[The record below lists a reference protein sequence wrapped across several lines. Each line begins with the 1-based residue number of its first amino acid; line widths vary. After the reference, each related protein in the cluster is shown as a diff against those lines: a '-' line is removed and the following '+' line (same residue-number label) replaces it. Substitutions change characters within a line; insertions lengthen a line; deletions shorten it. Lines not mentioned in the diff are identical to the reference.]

1 MVIDTMSMEAVEEEE
16 QLGFESEEENSELSD
31 DELQEAFAKGL
42 LKPGMNVLVNKAKK
56 FVNNVEGM
64 KQCLADLRKDLPWV
78 ERLDLTNL
86 PAEDIISMA
95 EGKIPSTTNGDVNAD
110 DDFQREMFFYR
121 QAQATV
127 LEALPL
133 LNKHDIATKRPDDYF
148 AEMAKSD
155 QHMQKIRK
163 KLISKQMILER
174 SEKAKKLREQRKFG
188 KKVQVEVIQK
198 RQKEKKAM
206 MTAVK
211 KYQKGMTDK
220 LDFLEG
226 DQKAGKDS
234 AQVSKKGQNKKGPSA
249 KRKFKDQK
257 FGFGGKKSG
266 KKWNTKESYNDVSS
280 FRAKVAHA
288 KGGKGGKKG
297 KGGKQNKRPGKS
309 VRKKMKGRSTAISE
323 ADVHLLCERTDL
335 LERPGVSVYH
345 RHHLEIEG
353 LVYGP
358 RPSNTLLD
366 QTDRDD
372 SIAEKET
379 LS

>member
-1 MVIDTMSMEAVEEEE
+1 MVIESSSMEPAEEEA
-16 QLGFESEEENSELSD
+16 QLGQESEDEYSELSD
-31 DELQEAFAKGL
+31 SELQEAFAKGL
-42 LKPGMNVLVNKAKK
+42 LKPGMNVLVDKSKK
-56 FVNNVEGM
+56 FVNNVDGM
-64 KQCLADLRKDLPWV
+64 KQCLADLRKNLPWV

-86 PAEDIISMA
+86 PAEDILSKA
-95 EGKIPSTTNGDVNAD
+95 EGKVPALANGEVNAD

-127 LEALPL
+127 LQALPL

-155 QHMQKIRK
+155 QQMQKIRK
-163 KLISKQMILER
+163 KLISKQLSLEK

-206 MTAVK
+206 MSAVK

-220 LDFLEG
+220 LDFLDG
-226 DQKAGKDS
+226 DQKTGKDS
-234 AQVSKKGQNKKGPSA
+234 SDGSKKAMNKKGPNA
-249 KRKFKDQK
+249 KRKYKDKK

-266 KKWNTKESYNDVSS
+266 KKWNTKESFNDVSG

-288 KGGKGGKKG
+288 KGGKKG

-309 VRKKMKGRSTAISE
+309 VRKKMKSRS
-323 ADVHLLCERTDL
+323 
-335 LERPGVSVYH
+335 
-345 RHHLEIEG
+345 
-353 LVYGP
+353 
-358 RPSNTLLD
+358 
-366 QTDRDD
+366 
-372 SIAEKET
+372 
-379 LS
+379 

>member
-1 MVIDTMSMEAVEEEE
+1 MVIDSRVMELAE
-16 QLGFESEEENSELSD
+16 QEALLGEESEEENSGLSD
-31 DELQEAFAKGL
+31 DELQEAFTKGL
-42 LKPGMNVLVNKAKK
+42 LKPGMNVLVDKAKK
-56 FVNNVEGM
+56 SVNNVDGL
-64 KQCLADLRKDLPWV
+64 KQSLADLHKDLPWV

-86 PAEDIISMA
+86 PVDNVLTKV
-95 EGKIPSTTNGDVNAD
+95 EGKAPAPTNGDVNAD

-133 LNKHDIATKRPDDYF
+133 LNKHGIATKRPDDYF
-148 AEMAKSD
+148 AEMAKTD

-163 KLISKQMILER
+163 KLISKQLIMEK

-188 KKVQVEVIQK
+188 KKVQIEVIQK

-206 MTAVK
+206 MSAVK

-226 DQKAGKDS
+226 DQKTSKDS
-234 AQVSKKGQNKKGPSA
+234 SEASKKAMNKKGPNS
-249 KRKFKDQK
+249 KRKYKDQK

-266 KKWNTKESYNDVSS
+266 KKWNTKESFNDVSG

-309 VRKKMKGRSTAISE
+309 VRKKMKGRS
-323 ADVHLLCERTDL
+323 
-335 LERPGVSVYH
+335 
-345 RHHLEIEG
+345 
-353 LVYGP
+353 
-358 RPSNTLLD
+358 
-366 QTDRDD
+366 
-372 SIAEKET
+372 
-379 LS
+379 

>member
-1 MVIDTMSMEAVEEEE
+1 YWP
-16 QLGFESEEENSELSD
+16 
-31 DELQEAFAKGL
+31 LQEAFAKGL
-42 LKPGMNVLVNKAKK
+42 LKPGMNVLVDKPKK
-56 FVNNVEGM
+56 LVNNVEGL
-64 KQCLADLRKDLPWV
+64 KQCLADFRKDLPWV

-86 PAEDIISMA
+86 PAEDIIFQ
-95 EGKIPSTTNGDVNAD
+95 ELNAD

-133 LNKHDIATKRPDDYF
+133 LNKHGIATRRPDDYF

-163 KLISKQMILER
+163 KLISKQMILEK

-188 KKVQVEVIQK
+188 KKVQIEVIQK

-206 MTAVK
+206 MSAVK

-226 DQKAGKDS
+226 DQKSGKDS
-234 AQVSKKGQNKKGPSA
+234 AQGSKNALNKKGPSA
-249 KRKFKDQK
+249 KRKYKDQK

-266 KKWNTKESYNDVSS
+266 KKWNTKDSYNDVSS

-309 VRKKMKGRSTAISE
+309 VRRKMKARS
-323 ADVHLLCERTDL
+323 
-335 LERPGVSVYH
+335 
-345 RHHLEIEG
+345 
-353 LVYGP
+353 
-358 RPSNTLLD
+358 
-366 QTDRDD
+366 
-372 SIAEKET
+372 
-379 LS
+379 

>member
-1 MVIDTMSMEAVEEEE
+1 MVVDSGTMEPAEEQQQEQEEEE
-16 QLGFESEEENSELSD
+16 EEEEEMLGLDSEEENSEMSD
-31 DELQEAFAKGL
+31 DELQEAFASGL
-42 LKPGMNVLVNKAKK
+42 LKPGMNVLVDQPKK
-56 FVNNVEGM
+56 HVNNVEGM
-64 KQCLADLRKDLPWV
+64 KQCLADFRKDLPWV
-78 ERLDLTNL
+78 ERLVLTNP
-86 PAEDIISMA
+86 PAEDVLSQA
-95 EGKIPSTTNGDVNAD
+95 EGKVPKPANGDVNAD

-133 LNKHDIATKRPDDYF
+133 LSKHGIATKRPEDYF

-163 KLISKQMILER
+163 KLISKQMILEK

-211 KYQKGMTDK
+211 RYQKGMTDK
-220 LDFLEG
+220 LEFLEG
-226 DQKAGKDS
+226 DKKQPGKDS
-234 AQVSKKGQNKKGPSA
+234 AQGSKKAAAKKGPNA

-266 KKWNTKESYNDVSS
+266 KKWNTKESFNDVSS
-280 FRAKVAHA
+280 FRAKVANA
-288 KGGKGGKKG
+288 KGGKKG

-309 VRKKMKGRSTAISE
+309 VRKKMKGRS
-323 ADVHLLCERTDL
+323 
-335 LERPGVSVYH
+335 
-345 RHHLEIEG
+345 
-353 LVYGP
+353 
-358 RPSNTLLD
+358 
-366 QTDRDD
+366 
-372 SIAEKET
+372 
-379 LS
+379 

>member
-1 MVIDTMSMEAVEEEE
+1 MIIDSRTMESAEEEVL
-16 QLGFESEEENSELSD
+16 LGEESEEENSELSD
-31 DELQEAFAKGL
+31 NELQEAFSKGL
-42 LKPGMNVLVNKAKK
+42 LKPGMNVLVNKPKT
-56 FVNNVEGM
+56 FVNNMEGL
-64 KQCLADLRKDLPWV
+64 KQCLADFRKDLPWV

-86 PAEDIISMA
+86 PAEDVLSKVEA
-95 EGKIPSTTNGDVNAD
+95 KVPNVTNGNVTVD

-133 LNKHDIATKRPDDYF
+133 LNKHGIATKRPDDYF

-163 KLISKQMILER
+163 KLISKQMILEK

-188 KKVQVEVIQK
+188 KKVQIEVIQK

-206 MTAVK
+206 MSAVK

-226 DQKAGKDS
+226 DKMGKDKDS
-234 AQVSKKGQNKKGPSA
+234 SQGSKKALNTKGSNA
-249 KRKFKDQK
+249 KRKYKDQR

-309 VRKKMKGRSTAISE
+309 VRKKMKGRS
-323 ADVHLLCERTDL
+323 
-335 LERPGVSVYH
+335 
-345 RHHLEIEG
+345 
-353 LVYGP
+353 
-358 RPSNTLLD
+358 
-366 QTDRDD
+366 
-372 SIAEKET
+372 
-379 LS
+379 

>member
-1 MVIDTMSMEAVEEEE
+1 MVIDSRTMESAEEDAL
-16 QLGFESEEENSELSD
+16 LGEESEEEHSDLSD
-31 DELQEAFAKGL
+31 GELQEAFAKGL
-42 LKPGMNVLVNKAKK
+42 LKPGMNVLVDEPKK
-56 FVNNVEGM
+56 CVNNVEGM
-64 KQCLADLRKDLPWV
+64 KQCLADFRKDLPWT

-86 PAEDIISMA
+86 PAEDVLSKV
-95 EGKIPSTTNGDVNAD
+95 EGKVPNAANGDVNVD

-133 LNKHDIATKRPDDYF
+133 LKKNGIATKRPDDYF

-155 QHMQKIRK
+155 QHMQKIRQ
-163 KLISKQMILER
+163 KLISKQMMMEK

-206 MTAVK
+206 MNAVK

-226 DQKAGKDS
+226 DKKAGKDS
-234 AQVSKKGQNKKGPSA
+234 SQGPKKVSNKKGPNA
-249 KRKFKDQK
+249 KRKYKDQK

-266 KKWNTKESYNDVSS
+266 KKWNTKESFNDVSS

-309 VRKKMKGRSTAISE
+309 VRKKMKSRS
-323 ADVHLLCERTDL
+323 
-335 LERPGVSVYH
+335 
-345 RHHLEIEG
+345 
-353 LVYGP
+353 
-358 RPSNTLLD
+358 
-366 QTDRDD
+366 
-372 SIAEKET
+372 
-379 LS
+379 